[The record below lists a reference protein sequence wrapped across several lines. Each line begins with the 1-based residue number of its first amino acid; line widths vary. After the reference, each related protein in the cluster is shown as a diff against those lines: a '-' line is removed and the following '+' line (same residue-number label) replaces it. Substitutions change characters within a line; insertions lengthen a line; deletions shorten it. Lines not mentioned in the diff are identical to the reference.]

1 MIPDSSILDN
11 SITRYKINQITD
23 TGVNVTLALSEDV
36 ELESVSQQQLMIDAI
51 DRALQDK
58 EVKEQIKPILE
69 AILASQPQTVINTYP
84 QTFIQITMPKRRYVM
99 MGSPNVGDQL
109 SIDIRKMNYACSTV
123 FTFNFLFFFI
133 GA

>member
-1 MIPDSSILDN
+1 LIPDNSILDN
-11 SITRYKINQITD
+11 SITRYRINQITD
-23 TGVNVTLALSEDV
+23 TGVNVDLALSEDV
-36 ELESVSQQQLMIDAI
+36 ELESVSQQQLMIGAI

-109 SIDIRKMNYACSTV
+109 LIDIRKMN
-123 FTFNFLFFFI
+123 
-133 GA
+133 

>member
-1 MIPDSSILDN
+1 MTDN
-11 SITRYKINQITD
+11 
-23 TGVNVTLALSEDV
+23 GVNVILTLIEDV
-36 ELESVSQQQLMIDAI
+36 ELESVSQQQLMLEAI

-109 SIDIRKMNYACSTV
+109 SIDIRKMN
-123 FTFNFLFFFI
+123 
-133 GA
+133 